1 MSAVAISLEDVRKSY
16 GAAGAAVDG
25 VTIAIQEGEFFSLLG
40 PSGCGKTTTLRMIAG
55 FVAPD
60 VGRVVLQGR
69 DVTKVPANRRP
80 VNMVFQHYALFPHMT
95 VYDNVAF
102 GLKMAKVPRASH
114 RPRIDEMLEVVELT
128 GYERRHIRN
137 LSGGQQ
143 QRVAL
148 ARALVNRPAALL
160 LDEPLGALDV
170 KLRKQ
175 MQLELKRIQ
184 ADLGTT
190 FVYVTHDQDEALAM
204 SDRIGVMNG
213 GRIEQVGTPREIYE
227 HPSTAFVGDFIGS
240 LNALDLSIDELVGE
254 NAVMRVGEAERI
266 VVPVGGRHRSGE
278 TLRVAVRPEQVQIEP
293 AGSPMLNGG
302 SRLEGTIAEIVFLG
316 MYTQFHV
323 DTRAGR
329 LVSHRLADESLGP
342 LEPGSHVTL
351 SWEPEQASLLGD
363 GAPGKR
369 S

>member
-16 GAAGAAVDG
+16 GTADAAVDG
-25 VTIAIQEGEFFSLLG
+25 VTIAIREGEFFSLLG

-55 FVAPD
+55 FVSPD
-60 VGRVVLQGR
+60 AGRVVLQGR
-69 DVTKVPANRRP
+69 DVTTVPANRRP
-80 VNMVFQHYALFPHMT
+80 VNMVFQHYALFPHMS

-102 GLKMAKVPRASH
+102 GLKMAKVPRSAH
-114 RPRIDEMLEVVELT
+114 RERVEQMLEVVELT

-175 MQLELKRIQ
+175 MELELKRIQ

-227 HPSTAFVGDFIGS
+227 QPDTAFVADFIGS
-240 LNALDLSIDELVGE
+240 LNVLEIDGK
-254 NAVMRVGEAERI
+254 
-266 VVPVGGRHRSGE
+266 
-278 TLRVAVRPEQVQIEP
+278 RVAVRPERVRIGPPNE
-293 AGSPMLNGG
+293 ASAL
-302 SRLEGTIAEIVFLG
+302 LGTVEDVVYLG

-323 DTRAGR
+323 KTELGTVVVHRMADNTPVDAFTAATRVA
-329 LVSHRLADESLGP
+329 VSWDPEHESALG
-342 LEPGSHVTL
+342 G
-351 SWEPEQASLLGD
+351 
-363 GAPGKR
+363 
-369 S
+369 

>member
-1 MSAVAISLEDVRKSY
+1 MSAVVAISLEEVSKSY
-16 GAAGAAVDG
+16 GTTGAAVDG
-25 VTIAIQEGEFFSLLG
+25 VTIAIREGEFFSLLG

-60 VGRVVLQGR
+60 AGRVVLQGR
-69 DVTKVPANRRP
+69 DVTTVPANRRP

-102 GLKMAKVPRASH
+102 GLKMAKVPRSAH
-114 RPRIDEMLEVVELT
+114 RPRIEEMLEVVELA

-170 KLRKQ
+170 KLRKL

-227 HPSTAFVGDFIGS
+227 QPDTAFVADFIGS
-240 LNALDLSIDELVGE
+240 LNVLEVDGK
-254 NAVMRVGEAERI
+254 
-266 VVPVGGRHRSGE
+266 
-278 TLRVAVRPEQVQIEP
+278 RVAVRPERVHIGPPGESSQLLGIV
-293 AGSPMLNGG
+293 
-302 SRLEGTIAEIVFLG
+302 AEVVYLG

-323 DTRAGR
+323 TTDVGTVVCHRIADNTPVDAFTVGTRVA
-329 LVSHRLADESLGP
+329 V
-342 LEPGSHVTL
+342 
-351 SWEPEQASLLGD
+351 SWEPEHASVLD
-363 GAPGKR
+363 
-369 S
+369 